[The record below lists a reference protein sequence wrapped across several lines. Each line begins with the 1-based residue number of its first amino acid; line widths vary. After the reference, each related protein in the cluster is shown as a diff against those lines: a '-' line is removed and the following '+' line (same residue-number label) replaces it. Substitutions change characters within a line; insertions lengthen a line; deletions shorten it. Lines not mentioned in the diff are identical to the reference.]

1 MHYQVWN
8 VQYFRILLLK
18 SIELHLATI
27 RFELI
32 ERNTLID
39 CPGDIISYNCSVL
52 LSDNSAELTW
62 TITLPG
68 KIPLNITYDDSS
80 LIDNGTD
87 ILGMGVSTLLVDYRR
102 NEYIESVVVLT
113 LMKNVTL
120 NGSIVECSVSN
131 FIDNDPIS
139 TLVLVNTS
147 GMDFSPHESCKF

>member
-1 MHYQVWN
+1 M
-8 VQYFRILLLK
+8 LE
-18 SIELHLATI
+18 SIELLSATI
-27 RFELI
+27 LFELI
-32 ERNTLID
+32 ERNTLRSDID
-39 CPGDIISYNCSVL
+39 CPGDTISYNCSVL
-52 LSDNSAELTW
+52 LSNNSAELTW
-62 TITLPG
+62 TIALPG

-120 NGSIVECSVSN
+120 NGSIVECNVSVST
-131 FIDNDPIS
+131 IDNDDINIGNIS

-147 GMDFSPHESCKF
+147 GMKFS

>member
-1 MHYQVWN
+1 M
-8 VQYFRILLLK
+8 LE
-18 SIELHLATI
+18 SIELLSATI
-27 RFELI
+27 LFELI
-32 ERNTLID
+32 ERNTLRSDID
-39 CPGDIISYNCSVL
+39 CPGDTISYNCSVL
-52 LSDNSAELTW
+52 LSNNSAELTW

-120 NGSIVECSVSN
+120 NGSIVECNVSVST
-131 FIDNDPIS
+131 IDNDDINIGNIS

-147 GMDFSPHESCKF
+147 GMKFS